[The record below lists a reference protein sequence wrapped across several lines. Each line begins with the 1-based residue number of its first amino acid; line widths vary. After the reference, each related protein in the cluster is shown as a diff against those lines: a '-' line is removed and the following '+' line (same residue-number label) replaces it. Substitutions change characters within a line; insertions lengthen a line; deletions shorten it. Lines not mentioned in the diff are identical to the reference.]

1 MDSVLA
7 FHSVT
12 DAVWFESLIT
22 ALKRKFSFGSPQDLI
37 RYYAGLRFEKPL
49 SVITVDDGER
59 TFYEVMWPVLRKHGV
74 PATVFVSPHA
84 CSQRKNFWFQEIRAF
99 TPELLRTAAARVLRV
114 SPAVLTPFRVESIFK
129 ALPAS
134 RMAEVIDE
142 CRRAG
147 RRPTRDCENMSV
159 SELREI
165 CGTRLVTL
173 GAHTMNHPI
182 LTNEEDRSCI
192 FEITESV
199 QQLAA
204 LLDRPVT
211 TFAYPNG
218 IYGLDFDERER
229 DRSSGV
235 WRAPG
240 IHNARGAALAASD
253 NPLRIPRI
261 AISNGEPLHRI
272 GFKIAAGSLWGR
284 VKKLAHTG
292 EEVERLHLSRVL
304 GRQHRVAA

>member
-1 MDSVLA
+1 
-7 FHSVT
+7 
-12 DAVWFESLIT
+12 
-22 ALKRKFSFGSPQDLI
+22 
-37 RYYAGLRFEKPL
+37 
-49 SVITVDDGER
+49 
-59 TFYEVMWPVLRKHGV
+59 
-74 PATVFVSPHA
+74 
-84 CSQRKNFWFQEIRAF
+84 
-99 TPELLRTAAARVLRV
+99 
-114 SPAVLTPFRVESIFK
+114 
-129 ALPAS
+129 LPAL

-218 IYGLDFDERER
+218 IYGLDFGEREQNVLR
-229 DRSSGV
+229 GCGV
-235 WRAPG
+235 R
-240 IHNARGAALAASD
+240 LAFTTHAGRLSTGD

-272 GFKIAAGSLWGR
+272 GLKIAAGSLWGR

-292 EEVERLHLSRVL
+292 EEVERRNLGRVL